1 MSGASVGIATG
12 KSGTPVGALVPKTVR
27 PAKTRKPASR
37 QAPPAAV
44 TTPYKSWLVTGGSGF
59 LGQALVRRL
68 LALGCRV
75 RVFDTAPMPAEWEG
89 KVLFL
94 QGDVRDAEAVDRAVT
109 GVEAV
114 CHAAAA
120 LPIHRS
126 KRLIHGVNVD
136 GTRNVLEAA
145 VRHGVKSVVHIS
157 STAVYGLHKEHPI
170 LESNRLIPV
179 GPYGESKVE
188 AERVCESYRD
198 RLHVAVLR
206 PKTFLGQGRL
216 GVFEILFDWIHDGKR
231 IPMIGKGHNQY
242 QLLDVEDLVDA
253 ILVSASHPNGSD
265 TFNVAA
271 SKFGTLRQDLTPLF
285 EAAGHRPR
293 FLPTPRRTTI
303 AALWTLDHL
312 RLSPLTKWHYGTMS
326 SDSYV
331 ETDKARDRLGWTP
344 KRSNQDTLLA
354 AYTWYHAHHD
364 EVKASTGTTH
374 TVGWNQKILKVFKR
388 LA

>member
-1 MSGASVGIATG
+1 VAQKTPAKPRG
-12 KSGTPVGALVPKTVR
+12 KAPAPK
-27 PAKTRKPASR
+27 PAKTAGPG
-37 QAPPAAV
+37 PGF
-44 TTPYKSWLVTGGSGF
+44 KSWLVTGGCGF
-59 LGQALVRRL
+59 LGQALVPRL
-68 LALGCRV
+68 LALGCKV
-75 RVFDTAPMPAEWEG
+75 RVLDTAPLPKEWVGQVEA
-89 KVLFL
+89 V
-94 QGDVRDAEAVDRAVT
+94 QGDIRDAAVVDRAVA
-109 GVEAV
+109 GIEAV
-114 CHAAAA
+114 CHGAAA

-126 KRLIHGVNVD
+126 KRLIHEVNVD

-145 VRHGVKSVVHIS
+145 VKHGVKAVVHIS

-179 GPYGESKVE
+179 GPYGESKVL
-188 AERVCESYRD
+188 AEKVCEEYRD
-198 RLHVAVLR
+198 RLHVPVIR
-206 PKTFLGQGRL
+206 PKTFLGRGRL

-231 IPMIGKGHNQY
+231 IPMIGKGHNKY

-253 ILVSASHPNGSD
+253 ILISAAHPKGND

-271 SKFGTLRQDLTPLF
+271 AEFGTLREDLAPLF
-285 EAAGHRPR
+285 KAAGHEPR

-303 AALWTLDHL
+303 SALWVLDHL

-331 ETDKARDRLGWTP
+331 ETDKARQLIGWTP

-354 AYTWYHAHHD
+354 AYTWYHAHRD
-364 EVKASTGTTH
+364 EVKASVGTTH
-374 TVGWNQKILKVFKR
+374 TVGWNQKILKVFKK

>member
-1 MSGASVGIATG
+1 VPPAKASRTKPA
-12 KSGTPVGALVPKTVR
+12 APKAAR
-27 PAKTRKPASR
+27 PAA
-37 QAPPAAV
+37 APKAGPFR
-44 TTPYKSWLVTGGSGF
+44 SWLVTGGSGF
-59 LGQALVRRL
+59 LGQAVVRRL
-68 LALGCRV
+68 LKEGARV
-75 RVFDTAPMPAEWEG
+75 RVLDTAPMPAEWAG
-89 KVLFL
+89 KVEFVEA
-94 QGDVRDAEAVDRAVT
+94 DVRDAAAVAKAAE
-109 GVEAV
+109 GMEAV

-126 KRLIHGVNVD
+126 RRLIREVNVD

-145 VRHGVKSVVHIS
+145 VAHGAKAVVYIS

-170 LESNRLIPV
+170 LETSRLVPV

-231 IPMIGKGHNQY
+231 IPMIGKGHNRY

-253 ILVSASHPNGSD
+253 ILLSAAHPRGSG

-271 SKFGTLRQDLTPLF
+271 AEFGTLRQDLEPLF
-285 EAAGHRPR
+285 RAAGHEPR
-293 FLPTPRRTTI
+293 YLPTPRRTTI
-303 AALWTLDHL
+303 AALWVLDKL

-331 ETDKARDRLGWTP
+331 EIDRAREVLGWTP

-354 AYTWYHAHHD
+354 AYTWYHAHRD
-364 EVKASTGTTH
+364 EVRSQVGTTH
-374 TVGWNQKILKVFKR
+374 TVPWNQKILKVFKR

>member
-1 MSGASVGIATG
+1 MPSRKTPSRSPAAPAG
-12 KSGTPVGALVPKTVR
+12 KPRAARPKTG
-27 PAKTRKPASR
+27 KPAS
-37 QAPPAAV
+37 PGPGF
-44 TTPYKSWLVTGGSGF
+44 KSWLVTGGSGF
-59 LGQALVRRL
+59 LGQAMVRRL
-68 LALGCRV
+68 LALDCRV
-75 RVFDTAPMPAEWEG
+75 RVLDTAAMPAAWSG
-89 KVLFL
+89 KVEMV
-94 QGDVRDAEAVDRAVT
+94 QGDIRDATVVDRAVA

-126 KRLIHGVNVD
+126 KRLIHEVNVD
-136 GTRNVLEAA
+136 GTRNVLDAA
-145 VRHGVKSVVHIS
+145 VKHGVKAVVHIS

-170 LESNRLIPV
+170 LESNKLVPV
-179 GPYGESKVE
+179 GPYGESKVLAE
-188 AERVCESYRD
+188 AVCLEYRD
-198 RLHVAVLR
+198 RLHVPIIR

-231 IPMIGKGHNQY
+231 IPMIGKGHNKY
-242 QLLDVEDLVDA
+242 QLLDVEDLIDA
-253 ILVSASHPNGSD
+253 ILIAARHPDGND

-271 SKFGTLRQDLTPLF
+271 SEFGTLREDLAPLF
-285 EAAGHRPR
+285 KAAGHPPR

-303 AALWTLDHL
+303 SALWVLDKL

-331 ETDKARDRLGWTP
+331 ETDKARQLIGWTP

-354 AYTWYHAHHD
+354 AYTWYHAHRD
-364 EVKASTGTTH
+364 EVKSTVGTTH

>member
-1 MSGASVGIATG
+1 
-12 KSGTPVGALVPKTVR
+12 VPSKKA
-27 PAKTRKPASR
+27 PAKGFR
-37 QAPPAAV
+37 
-44 TTPYKSWLVTGGSGF
+44 SWLVTGGSGF

-68 LALGCRV
+68 LAGGAKV
-75 RVFDTAPMPAEWEG
+75 RVLDPAPMPEEWQG
-89 KVLFL
+89 KVEFV
-94 QGDVRDAEAVDRAVT
+94 QGDVRDPAAVDAAVA

-126 KRLIHGVNVD
+126 RRLIHAVNVD
-136 GTRNVLEAA
+136 GTRNVLEAC
-145 VRHGVKSVVHIS
+145 VRHGVKAVVHIS

-170 LESNRLIPV
+170 LESNKLVPV

-188 AERVCESYRD
+188 AERLCETYRD

-206 PKTFLGQGRL
+206 PKTFLGHGRL

-231 IPMIGKGHNQY
+231 IPMIGQGHNKY

-253 ILVSASHPNGSD
+253 ILLSASHPKGSD
-265 TFNVAA
+265 TFNIAA
-271 SKFGTLRQDLTPLF
+271 AEFGTLREDLAPLF
-285 EAAGHRPR
+285 KAAGHPPR

-303 AALWTLDHL
+303 AALWALDKA
-312 RLSPLTKWHYGTMS
+312 RLSPLSKWHYGTMS

-331 ETDKARDRLGWTP
+331 ETAKAEQVLGWRP
-344 KRSNQDTLLA
+344 KRSNQKTLLD
-354 AYTWYHAHHD
+354 AYTWYHAHRD
-364 EVKASTGTTH
+364 EVKAQVGTTH
-374 TVGWNQKILKVFKR
+374 TVPWNQKILKVFKR

>member
-1 MSGASVGIATG
+1 MPSASPAR
-12 KSGTPVGALVPKTVR
+12 KA
-27 PAKTRKPASR
+27 PAKAAKAARSATPGKPAATAK
-37 QAPPAAV
+37 APKAAAGPAKPAGFR
-44 TTPYKSWLVTGGSGF
+44 SWLVTGGSGF
-59 LGQALVRRL
+59 LGQAVVRRL
-68 LALGCRV
+68 LKEGVTV
-75 RVFDTAPMPAEWEG
+75 RVLDTAPMPGEWAG
-89 KVLFL
+89 KVEFV
-94 QGDVRDAEAVDRAVT
+94 QGDVRDAAKVSEAVA
-109 GVEAV
+109 GMEAV

-126 KRLIHGVNVD
+126 KRLIHEVNVD
-136 GTRNVLEAA
+136 GTRNVLDAA
-145 VRHGVKSVVHIS
+145 VAHGAASVVYIS

-170 LESNRLIPV
+170 LETNRLIPV

-231 IPMIGKGHNQY
+231 IPMIGKGHNKY

-253 ILVSASHPNGSD
+253 ILLSAAHPKGND

-271 SKFGTLRQDLTPLF
+271 AEFGTLREDLTPLF
-285 EAAGHRPR
+285 EAAGHKPR

-303 AALWTLDHL
+303 AALWTLDKL

-331 ETDKARDRLGWTP
+331 EITKARDVLGWQP

-354 AYTWYHAHHD
+354 AYTWYHAHRD
-364 EVKASTGTTH
+364 EVRSTVGTTH
-374 TVGWNQKILKVFKR
+374 TVPWNQKILKVFKR

>member
-1 MSGASVGIATG
+1 MAARVA
-12 KSGTPVGALVPKTVR
+12 
-27 PAKTRKPASR
+27 
-37 QAPPAAV
+37 AAV
-44 TTPYKSWLVTGGSGF
+44 PSKAKAARPSRPSAPAPKAFRSWLVTGGSGF
-59 LGQALVRRL
+59 LGQAVVRRL
-68 LALGCRV
+68 LKEGAKV
-75 RVFDTAPMPAEWEG
+75 RVLDTAPMPGEWQG
-89 KVLFL
+89 KVEFV
-94 QGDVRDAEAVDRAVT
+94 QGDVRDKVAVDKAVD

-126 KRLIHGVNVD
+126 KRLIHEVNVD
-136 GTRNVLEAA
+136 GTRNVLDAA
-145 VRHGVKSVVHIS
+145 VAHGVQAVVYIS

-170 LESNRLIPV
+170 LETNRLVPV

-198 RLHVAVLR
+198 RLHVAILR

-253 ILVSASHPNGSD
+253 ILLSAAHPKGSD

-271 SKFGTLRQDLTPLF
+271 AEFGTLRHDLEPLF
-285 EAAGHRPR
+285 RAAGHPPR

-331 ETDKARDRLGWTP
+331 EIHKARDVLGWEP
-344 KRSNQDTLLA
+344 RRSNQDTLLA
-354 AYTWYHAHHD
+354 AYTWYHAHRD
-364 EVKASTGTTH
+364 EVKSIVGTTH
-374 TVGWNQKILKVFKR
+374 TVPWNQKILKVFKR